1 MSIRHLFLIGA
12 LLGTAHPWASAADTP
27 AAPATGPATGPAAAS
42 TALSLA
48 QALQAARQNPDVM
61 AAQRAAEAAKA
72 DIQTADRAP
81 APTLSAGV
89 SSIDLQNG
97 VGSGSFWTQKRLD
110 KSLGLDW
117 TWERGNKRALRTEVA
132 ERSARAAQADGTDMA
147 VMQQIGAQNAFY
159 DLLAAQQRLQ
169 TVQAIA
175 QSAQQLADTA
185 ARRLKAGD
193 LSAQETARTRIEAE
207 RARADV
213 HSAQLEQQQ
222 AAQLL
227 SIWTGQKPPVG
238 GWTAQGAWPAAQPN
252 AAQTEDAIDALVE
265 QRPDVVAARERVAAA
280 QAALQAAQALR
291 SADPSIGATFDHYP
305 DGTRT
310 NRLLGLRIS
319 IPLNGWQR
327 FDGEIGRAL
336 AQEQQSQDLLQK
348 TRVQARSELMALMQ
362 GWQASAGRL
371 KIYDE
376 QIVPQ
381 ATQVAAQAEL
391 AYSKGGLTLTDLL
404 DARRTLKT
412 TQLEALAVRSEHAK
426 ALGTW
431 QLRSASPEALQLRS
445 ATTTP

>member
-1 MSIRHLFLIGA
+1 MSIRHLFFI
-12 LLGTAHPWASAADTP
+12 TAWV
-27 AAPATGPATGPAAAS
+27 AAAS
-42 TALSLA
+42 PWAHATDLARGTPTAAATASAVLSLKEV
-48 QALQAARQNPDVM
+48 LQAARQNPDAM
-61 AAQRAAEAAKA
+61 AAQRAAEAARA
-72 DIQTADRAP
+72 DVQAADRAP

-117 TWERGNKRALRTEVA
+117 TWERGGKRALRTEVA
-132 ERSARAAQADGTDMA
+132 ERSARAAQADGNDMG
-147 VMQQIGAQNAFY
+147 VLQQIGAQNAFY
-159 DLLAAQQRLQ
+159 DLLATQQRLQ

-193 LSAQETARTRIEAE
+193 LSAQEAARTRIEAE

-213 HSAQLEQQQ
+213 HNAQLEHQQ
-222 AAQLL
+222 ATQAL
-227 SIWTGQKPPVG
+227 SVWTGQKPPVG
-238 GWTAQGAWPAAQPN
+238 GWTAQGAWPVAHPN
-252 AAQTEDAIDALVE
+252 AEQAETGIDALVE

-291 SADPSIGATFDHYP
+291 SADPSIGASFDHYP

-310 NRLLGLRIS
+310 NRLLALRIS

-348 TRVQARSELMALMQ
+348 TRLQARSELMALMQ
-362 GWQASAGRL
+362 AWQASAGRL

-376 QIVPQ
+376 QIIPQ

-412 TQLEALAVRSEHAK
+412 TQLEALAVRNDHAK

-431 QLRSASPEALQLRS
+431 QLRSASPETLQLRS
-445 ATTTP
+445 AGPTTP

>member
-1 MSIRHLFLIGA
+1 MSIRHLFLTAA
-12 LLGTAHPWASAADTP
+12 LMGTASTWMGTAALAADTP
-27 AAPATGPATGPAAAS
+27 GTPATPATAPS
-42 TALSLA
+42 TLSLE

-61 AAQRAAEAAKA
+61 AAQRAADAARA
-72 DIQTADRAP
+72 DVTAADRAP

-97 VGSGSFWTQKRLD
+97 AGSGSFWTQKRLD

-132 ERSARAAQADGTDMA
+132 LRNARAAQADGTDMT
-147 VMQQIGAQNAFY
+147 VMQQIGAHNAFY

-193 LSAQETARTRIEAE
+193 LSAQEAARTRIEAE

-222 AAQLL
+222 ATQAL

-238 GWTAQGAWPAAQPN
+238 GWMAQGTWPTTKSSTAQA
-252 AAQTEDAIDALVE
+252 EDAIDALVE

-280 QAALQAAQALR
+280 QAALQAAQALKN
-291 SADPSIGATFDHYP
+291 ADPSIGATFDHYP

-310 NRLLGLRIS
+310 NQLLGLRIS
-319 IPLNGWQR
+319 IPLNGGQR

-348 TRVQARSELMALMQ
+348 TRLQARSELMALMQ

-391 AYSKGGLTLTDLL
+391 AYTKGGLTLTDLL

-426 ALGTW
+426 TLGTW
-431 QLRSASPEALQLRS
+431 HLRSAS
-445 ATTTP
+445 TTTP

>member
-1 MSIRHLFLIGA
+1 MSIRHLFLMGA
-12 LLGTAHPWASAADTP
+12 LLGAAAPWVQAADTP
-27 AAPATGPATGPAAAS
+27 SVPAAAAS
-42 TALSLA
+42 PLSL
-48 QALQAARQNPDVM
+48 QQVLEAARQNPDTM
-61 AAQRAAEAAKA
+61 AALRAADAARA
-72 DIQTADRAP
+72 DVQAANRAP

-147 VMQQIGAQNAFY
+147 VMQQIGAHNAFY

-185 ARRLKAGD
+185 VRRLKAGD
-193 LSAQETARTRIEAE
+193 LSSQEAARTRIEAE

-227 SIWTGQKPPVG
+227 SIWTGHKPPAG

-252 AAQTEDAIDALVE
+252 AAQAEDAIDALVE
-265 QRPDVVAARERVAAA
+265 QRPDVIAARERVAAA

-348 TRVQARSELMALMQ
+348 TRVQARSELVALMQ

-391 AYSKGGLTLTDLL
+391 AYRKGGLPLTDLL
-404 DARRTLKT
+404 DARRPLKT

>member
-1 MSIRHLFLIGA
+1 MSIRHLFLMAA
-12 LLGTAHPWASAADTP
+12 LMGTATPWMGTTAHAADTL
-27 AAPATGPATGPAAAS
+27 AAPS
-42 TALSLA
+42 DVRLE
-48 QALQAARQNPDVM
+48 QVLQAARQNPDVTS
-61 AAQRAAEAAKA
+61 AQRAADAARA
-72 DIQTADRAP
+72 DVLAADRAP

-97 VGSGSFWTQKRLD
+97 VGSGSFWTKKRLD

-132 ERSARAAQADGTDMA
+132 ERSARAAQADGTDMS
-147 VMQQIGAQNAFY
+147 VIQQIGAHNAFY
-159 DLLAAQQRLQ
+159 DLLAAQHRLQ
-169 TVQAIA
+169 TVQGIA

-193 LSAQETARTRIEAE
+193 LSAQEAARTRIEAE

-222 AAQLL
+222 ATQAL
-227 SIWTGQKPPVG
+227 SIWTGQKPPAS
-238 GWTAQGAWPAAQPN
+238 GWTAQGAWPANNTLATG
-252 AAQTEDAIDALVE
+252 TEAAIDALVE
-265 QRPDVVAARERVAAA
+265 QRPDVLAARERVAAA

-291 SADPSIGATFDHYP
+291 STDPSIGASFDHYP
-305 DGTRT
+305 GTST
-310 NRLLGLRIS
+310 RLLAVRIS
-319 IPLNGWQR
+319 VPLAGSQR

-348 TRVQARSELMALMQ
+348 TRLQAHSELMTLMQ
-362 GWQASAGRL
+362 GWQASAGRM

-431 QLRSASPEALQLRS
+431 QLRSASD
-445 ATTTP
+445 TTKP

>member
-12 LLGTAHPWASAADTP
+12 LVGAAHPWASAADAPTAP
-27 AAPATGPATGPAAAS
+27 AAAAAS
-42 TALSLA
+42 TLNL
-48 QALQAARQNPDVM
+48 QQVLQAARQNPDVM
-61 AAQRAAEAAKA
+61 AAQRAAVAARA
-72 DIQTADRAP
+72 DVQAADRAP

-132 ERSARAAQADGTDMA
+132 ERSARAAQADDSDMA

-193 LSAQETARTRIEAE
+193 LSAQEAARTRIEAE

-222 AAQLL
+222 ATQVL
-227 SIWTGQKPPVG
+227 SVWTGQKPPVG
-238 GWTAQGAWPAAQPN
+238 GWTAQGNWPTSAPGAAQ
-252 AAQTEDAIDALVE
+252 AEDAIDALVE
-265 QRPDVVAARERVAAA
+265 QRPDVAAARERVAAA

-291 SADPSIGATFDHYP
+291 SVDPSIGASFDHYP

-310 NRLLGLRIS
+310 NRLLALRIS
-319 IPLNGWQR
+319 VPLTGGQR
-327 FDGEIGRAL
+327 YDGEIGRAL

-348 TRVQARSELMALMQ
+348 ARLQARSELMALMQ

-381 ATQVAAQAEL
+381 AAQVAAQAEL

-412 TQLEALAVRSEHAK
+412 TQLEALAVRNDHAK

-431 QLRSASPEALQLRS
+431 HLRSAS
-445 ATTTP
+445 TTTP

>member
-1 MSIRHLFLIGA
+1 MSIRHLFLLGA
-12 LLGTAHPWASAADTP
+12 LLGATHPWASAADTP
-27 AAPATGPATGPAAAS
+27 AAPGAS
-42 TALSLA
+42 AGTSAVLSL
-48 QALQAARQNPDVM
+48 QQVLQAARQNPDVM
-61 AAQRAAEAAKA
+61 AAQRAAEAARA
-72 DIQTADRAP
+72 DVQAANRAP

-132 ERSARAAQADGTDMA
+132 ERNARAAQADGSDMA

-193 LSAQETARTRIEAE
+193 LSAQDAARTRIETE

-213 HSAQLEQQQ
+213 HSAQLDVQQ
-222 AAQLL
+222 AAQAL

-238 GWTAQGAWPAAQPN
+238 GWTVQGVWPAASPT
-252 AAQTEDAIDALVE
+252 AAQAEDAIDALVE
-265 QRPDVVAARERVAAA
+265 QRPDVAAARERVAAA

-291 SADPSIGATFDHYP
+291 SADPSIGASFDHYP

-310 NRLLGLRIS
+310 NRLLALRIS

-348 TRVQARSELMALMQ
+348 TRLQARSELLTLMQ

-412 TQLEALAVRSEHAK
+412 TQLEALAVRNDHAK

-431 QLRSASPEALQLRS
+431 RLRSTSPETQ
-445 ATTTP
+445 TP

>member
-27 AAPATGPATGPAAAS
+27 TPPAAAPS
-42 TALSLA
+42 QLSLE

-72 DIQTADRAP
+72 DIQAADRAP

-97 VGSGSFWTQKRLD
+97 VGGGSFWTQKRLD

-132 ERSARAAQADGTDMA
+132 ERSARAAQADGSDMA

-193 LSAQETARTRIEAE
+193 LSAQEAARTRIEAE

-213 HSAQLEQQQ
+213 HSAQLEHQQ
-222 AAQLL
+222 AAQAL

-238 GWTAQGAWPAAQPN
+238 GWTAQGTWPVANTSVSNGAAQ
-252 AAQTEDAIDALVE
+252 AEAAIDALVE
-265 QRPDVVAARERVAAA
+265 QRPDVLAARERVAAA
-280 QAALQAAQALR
+280 QAALQAAQALK
-291 SADPSIGATFDHYP
+291 SADPSIGASMDHYP
-305 DGTRT
+305 GTST
-310 NRLLGLRIS
+310 RLLALRIS
-319 IPLNGWQR
+319 LPLNGWQR

-336 AQEQQSQDLLQK
+336 AQEQQSQELLQK
-348 TRVQARSELMALMQ
+348 TRLQARSELMALMQ

-381 ATQVAAQAEL
+381 ATQVAALAEL

-431 QLRSASPEALQLRS
+431 QLRSAS
-445 ATTTP
+445 TTTP

>member
-12 LLGTAHPWASAADTP
+12 LLGVAHPGLRAAD
-27 AAPATGPATGPAAAS
+27 APAAAAAAS
-42 TALSLA
+42 VLSL
-48 QALQAARQNPDVM
+48 QQVLQAARQNPDAM
-61 AAQRAAEAAKA
+61 AAQRAAEAARA
-72 DIQTADRAP
+72 DVQAADRAP

-97 VGSGSFWTQKRLD
+97 TGSGSFWTQKRLD

-132 ERSARAAQADGTDMA
+132 ERSARAARADGQDTT
-147 VMQQIGAQNAFY
+147 VLQLVGAQNAFY

-175 QSAQQLADTA
+175 HSAQQLADTA
-185 ARRLKAGD
+185 TRRLKAGD
-193 LSAQETARTRIEAE
+193 VSAQEAARTRIEAE

-213 HSAQLEQQQ
+213 HSAQLDHQQ
-222 AAQLL
+222 ALQAL
-227 SIWTGQKPPVG
+227 SVWTGQKAPAG
-238 GWTAQGAWPAAQPN
+238 GWTAQGSWPSAQADAAQ
-252 AAQTEDAIDALVE
+252 AEGAIDALVE

-291 SADPSIGATFDHYP
+291 SADPSIGASFDHYP

-310 NRLLGLRIS
+310 NRLLALRIS

-348 TRVQARSELMALMQ
+348 TRLQARSELMALLQ
-362 GWQASAGRL
+362 GWQTSAGRL

-376 QIVPQ
+376 QIIPQ

-412 TQLEALAVRSEHAK
+412 TQLEALAVRNDHAK

-431 QLRSASPEALQLRS
+431 RLRSAGPDTETHTQ
-445 ATTTP
+445 TP